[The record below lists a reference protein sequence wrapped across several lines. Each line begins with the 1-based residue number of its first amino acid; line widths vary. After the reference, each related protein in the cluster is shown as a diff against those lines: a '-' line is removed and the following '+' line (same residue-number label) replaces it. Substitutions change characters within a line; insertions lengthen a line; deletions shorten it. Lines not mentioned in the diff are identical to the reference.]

1 MTRTLL
7 LAALAM
13 LATGTARAADDCAN
27 AQDQTT
33 MDVCAS
39 DAFKKSDKQLNGL
52 YKEIGTRLKD
62 DTDKTKLLV
71 AAQRAWVAFRD
82 AECSFSASGVSGG
95 SVYPMIYSLCLDGL
109 TQTRVK
115 DLQTYLACEEGD
127 MSCPVP
133 AAN

>member
-7 LAALAM
+7 LAALAI

-52 YKEIGTRLKD
+52 YKEIGTRLKND
-62 DTDKTKLLV
+62 ADATKLLV
-71 AAQRAWVAFRD
+71 AAQRAWVGFRD
-82 AECSFSASGVSGG
+82 AECSFSASAVSGG

-115 DLQTYLACEEGD
+115 DLQTYLECEEGD

-133 AAN
+133 SAN